1 MTEKSFVY
9 LILDEDSNAVK
20 IGKAN
25 DVHQR
30 LSDLQ
35 TGNPNFLK
43 VISVIE
49 CESSKHAEELESEL
63 HDVYKDLRK
72 RKNGEWF
79 YYDKE
84 AFKELITNGIDFTP
98 KKTREPLVVIRNT
111 LFGEEELFNS
121 EKAPNCYFYPF
132 LKAQTLDRYENLVNR
147 KMKWRTMEYPTNG
160 KQKLRPFCDSDETD
174 RVFISD
180 RKHKENLAKAQHDRK
195 KSTQLHLD
203 NQKLIT
209 INDFTG

>member
-9 LILDEDSNAVK
+9 LIYDKDRNAVK

-25 DVHQR
+25 NIQQR

-35 TGNPNFLK
+35 TGNPTKLE
-43 VISVIE
+43 VLSSIE
-49 CESSKHAEELESEL
+49 CESSKQAEQLESEL
-63 HDVYKDLRK
+63 QQQYTDLHIL
-72 RKNGEWF
+72 NEWF
-79 YYDKE
+79 HYDKE
-84 AFKELITNGIDFTP
+84 AFKELITSGIDFTP
-98 KKTREPLVVIRNT
+98 RKTREPLVVIRNT

-121 EKAPNCYFYPF
+121 EKAPNCHFYPF
-132 LKAQTLDRYENLVNR
+132 LKAQPLDRYENLVNLTI
-147 KMKWRTMEYPTNG
+147 KWRTMEYPTNG
-160 KQKLRPFCDSDETD
+160 EQKLRPYCNSDKTD

-180 RKHKENLAKAQHDRK
+180 RKHKQNLAAAQYDRK
-195 KSTQLHLD
+195 KSTQLHLA

>member
-9 LILDEDSNAVK
+9 LIYDKDRNAVK

-25 DVHQR
+25 NVQQR

-35 TGNPNFLK
+35 TGNPTKLE
-43 VISVIE
+43 VLSSVE
-49 CESSKHAEELESEL
+49 CESSKQAEQLESEL
-63 HDVYKDLRK
+63 QQQYTDLHIL
-72 RKNGEWF
+72 NEWF
-79 YYDKE
+79 HYDKE

-98 KKTREPLVVIRNT
+98 RKTRKPLVVIRNT

-132 LKAQTLDRYENLVNR
+132 LKAQTLDKYENLVNR

-160 KQKLRPFCDSDETD
+160 EQKLRPYCDSDEID

-180 RKHKENLAKAQHDRK
+180 RKHKQNLAKAQHDRK
-195 KSTQLHLD
+195 KSTQLHLN